1 MIRVEEALERI
12 LSAVSVLE
20 EEETPLLEAAGQV
33 LSRDIHSA
41 IDVPPADNSAMDGF
55 AVQAESTRG
64 ASPSSPRVLRV
75 TGQVAAGGL
84 PSGPVRTGEAVR
96 IMTGAPVPPGA
107 DTVVQFEDTDEEERP
122 RTLRTEYR
130 SPQGGQQVFLSH
142 IGIRREVPAGLNIRR
157 AGEDIPRGS
166 LVASRGTVLHPP
178 QIGVLASLGMAR
190 VPVIRRPV
198 VAIIGTGDELTPL
211 GEPLPPGRIYDS
223 NTYALAAQVR
233 VLGGIPR
240 MLGIARDVEADLQQ
254 KVRLAVEADLVL
266 TSGGVS
272 KGDYDMVKEV
282 LAQEGDMNFWTVNMK
297 PGKPLAFGLFRHG
310 ERRVPHLGLPGNPV
324 SSMITFAVFGR
335 PAVLKMMG
343 RGEAPLPTVE
353 AVLAEPVTNR
363 DGRRYYARVCL
374 SHQDGQHYARLSGPQ
389 GSGILT
395 SMAQADGLAMVPEDT
410 TRLEAGDRVQVMLL
424 EWSRE
429 RG

>member
-1 MIRVEEALERI
+1 LIRVEEALQRI
-12 LSAVSVLE
+12 LSVISVLNE
-20 EEETPLLEAAGQV
+20 EEAPLLEAVGQV
-33 LSRDIHSA
+33 LSRDIHST

-55 AVQAESTRG
+55 AVQAGSTRG
-64 ASPSSPRVLRV
+64 ASPSSPRELKVI
-75 TGQVAAGGL
+75 GQVAAGGL
-84 PSGPVRTGEAVR
+84 PAGPVGAGEAVR

-107 DTVVQFEDTDEEERP
+107 DTVVQFEDTDEEER
-122 RTLRTEYR
+122 RQAQHT
-130 SPQGGQQVFLSH
+130 SLSH
-142 IGIRREVPAGLNIRR
+142 IGIRREVSVGLNIRR

-166 LVASRGTVLHPP
+166 LVAARGTVLHPP

-223 NTYALAAQVR
+223 NTYALAAQVQG
-233 VLGGIPR
+233 LGGIPR

-282 LAQEGDMNFWTVNMK
+282 LAREGDMNFWTVKMK

-353 AVLAEPVTNR
+353 AVLEEPVTNR
-363 DGRRYYARVCL
+363 GGRRYYARVRL
-374 SHQDGQHYARLSGPQ
+374 SRQNGQYYARLSGPQ

-395 SMAQADGLAMVPEDT
+395 SMSQADGLAVVPEDT
-410 TRLEAGDRVQVMLL
+410 TSLKAGDRVQVMLL

>member
-20 EEETPLLEAAGQV
+20 DEDTPLLEAVGQV

-64 ASPSSPRVLRV
+64 ASPSSPRELKVI
-75 TGQVAAGGL
+75 GQVAAGGL
-84 PSGPVRTGEAVR
+84 PTGPVGVGEAVR

-107 DTVVQFEDTDEEERP
+107 DTVVQFEDTDEEER
-122 RTLRTEYR
+122 RQTRQTKDK
-130 SPQGGQQVFLSH
+130 SLSH
-142 IGIRREVPAGLNIRR
+142 IGIRREVPVGLNIRR

-166 LVASRGTVLHPP
+166 LVAARGTVLHPP
-178 QIGVLASLGMAR
+178 QIGVLASLGLAR

-223 NTYALAAQVR
+223 NTYALAAQVQG
-233 VLGGIPR
+233 LGGIPR

-272 KGDYDMVKEV
+272 KGDYDMVKDV
-282 LAQEGDMNFWTVNMK
+282 LAREGDINFWTVRMK

-353 AVLAEPVTNR
+353 AVLEEPVTNR

-374 SHQDGQHYARLSGPQ
+374 SRHNGQYHARLSGPQ

-395 SMAQADGLAMVPEDT
+395 SMAQADGLAVVPENIT
-410 TRLEAGDRVQVMLL
+410 SLKAGDRVQVMLL